1 MKNQKLCDTKTMWQF
16 YCNSPDAVPAIKKEA
31 KKIADQQTELENSL
45 AEQQMRLHLLCE
57 QIASV
62 KRDAPRQIA
71 KLALTNKTDA
81 QEFARKI
88 IDLETEKE
96 FAQMGLS
103 LTQPALITPRADY
116 HFLLSKYKDDLIQ
129 WVALQRCKDVL
140 AVGEVMPTEVLTMWH
155 SLAVRFHKLQ
165 DGLNIDT
172 QTAYFPII
180 WAIENSDSYRASM
193 AWVWAQLASKQF
205 KWKPRAKNST
215 EHWLVITA
223 ELDELPPVP
232 KQQNAPKPIQ
242 WVN

>member
-1 MKNQKLCDTKTMWQF
+1 MKNHKLCDTRTMWQF
-16 YCNSPDAVPAIKKEA
+16 YCNSPDAIPAIKKEA
-31 KKIADQQTELENSL
+31 KKLIDQQTELENNL
-45 AEQQMRLHLLCE
+45 AQLQTNLYQLCE

-62 KRDAPRQIA
+62 KRDAPKQIA

-81 QEFARKI
+81 REFANKLSE
-88 IDLETEKE
+88 LETEKE

-103 LTQPALITPRADY
+103 LTQPALNSPKAEY
-116 HFLLSKYKDDLIQ
+116 QFLLSKYKDDLIQ

-140 AVGEVMPTEVLTMWH
+140 AVGEVMPIEVLTMWH
-155 SLAVRFHKLQ
+155 SLNVRFHKMQ

-193 AWVWAQLASKQF
+193 AWLWAQLASKQF

-215 EHWLVITA
+215 EYWLVITS

-232 KQQNAPKPIQ
+232 KQQNAPEP
-242 WVN
+242 VNWF